1 MTRLCGEG
9 REHLDPLQDSR
20 PGARQ
25 GGRRP
30 AALDPAAVPIDSRGL
45 ADDLVLAAALAR
57 QLRFIGSDGVAD
69 GSWEPFLLTDPA
81 VRLAVVSVEDVDGA
95 RRQLRDLLQRL
106 EDPPLPRVPAD
117 MTAAL
122 RGVLDLLGTLAA
134 GLDQLSQELPAEGS
148 LRDSIATLI
157 RTRLSPAL
165 HRLLGWHAAGIEL
178 GVLPAAPA
186 AAPAGRRVLGWDVQ
200 PRATIVTAGLR
211 APEWPLGI
219 GATDWA
225 QFATIDPA
233 AHVAAYGVPA
243 IAPDDTAALL
253 NHLASHHAF
262 RSVTDVFLAALA
274 RVVGEAE
281 QELRASL
288 ERDSHA
294 PHMALL
300 LAVIDLLQHSRDE
313 ANSLAAQHLLFHYRR
328 VLRLA
333 ERPAAP
339 DRAHIVLEP
348 AKHTVSHLLPAGTA
362 LRAGTDETGR
372 EARFTTDRDLV
383 LNRAQVVEL
392 LSLYRHPSDG
402 ALSGDRGRVFAARRT
417 EAEGPW
423 HPFVSTEVIDSAV
436 QRITSPRAEIGL
448 AVAAQ
453 ELRLAQGDRT
463 IALHLATTS
472 TAPAADL
479 LGDGHVRCLLTTED
493 GWLEVTAHPGPGER
507 AGELRRGRV
516 SSQLHT
522 SIRAGH
528 DIRLSPTGAEPSF
541 MRYAAAGGHDLVVRL
556 SGADP
561 AITPYDAA
569 VHGRDLDTDQP
580 VLLILIDQQEGHE
593 QHPSAYGALAAQR
606 LTGMRLSV
614 TVEGL
619 RTLQLSSD
627 LGPVDGSTP
636 FPPFGPLPGTG
647 SALTIGAAEA
657 FTKPLTQVR
666 LHPRWRVPP
675 PSGTTLEA
683 DALIAGDWE
692 FREGPFDVGADPDGE
707 ILLDDLDPA
716 VSGLPADTP
725 ARHFST
731 AARAGFL
738 RLRLSTLSRATDYA
752 AQMASWIAAGA
763 DPEKTPDPPVVPML
777 EGLTLDYTATTLV
790 GTVPGSTLDATGRTT
805 AAPRLFHLA
814 PFGHAEVPLA
824 ADRAQPLLV
833 PLRGGEDQG
842 RDAPLE
848 GALLLGVR
856 DLRTP
861 QNLTVLLQVLEGSAD
876 PLTRK
881 PEDHV
886 HVDYLRGDQWIPLP
900 SAAIDDGTDG
910 LISSGIL
917 TLAVPADATT
927 EHTLMPAGLH
937 WLRLAVT
944 SASEA
949 VCELLAVTAQ
959 AVPATAV
966 LPPDGATGHGP
977 VSALLVADPAVASLA
992 QPFPAFG
999 GRPAEDP
1006 LAFSTRAAE
1015 RLRHRDRGITLW
1027 DHERLLLEEFP
1038 EIHLARCL
1046 NHTRYEP
1053 GERDEGIYDEL
1064 APGHVTVV
1072 TVPEL
1077 AGTDPRDPMRP
1088 LTSLHLLERIQRFL
1102 ARRTSPFVRL
1112 HVRNPHFEPVQVDL
1126 AVRFR
1131 DGVDESFMT
1140 ARLQEAISR
1149 FLAPWAFSREAH
1161 PSLQGTVRRAEVVD
1175 MLEDL
1180 PFVDHVRDVRLHH
1193 QLPGDVGIGGDH
1205 EQIAASRAVSILVSV
1220 PPAQHQVEVLGPE
1233 STTRSAAGCCGEE
1246 VTR

>member
-1 MTRLCGEG
+1 MTRLCGGG

-25 GGRRP
+25 GDRRP
-30 AALDPAAVPIDSRGL
+30 AALDPAAVPIDSRGR

-57 QLRFIGSDGVAD
+57 QLRFIGSDGGAD

-81 VRLAVVSVEDVDGA
+81 VRLAVVSVEDVDGL

-134 GLDQLSQELPAEGS
+134 GLDQLNQELPAEGS
-148 LRDSIATLI
+148 LHDAIATLI

-178 GVLPAAPA
+178 GVLPAAPVA
-186 AAPAGRRVLGWDVQ
+186 GPAGRQVLGRDVQ
-200 PRATIVTAGLR
+200 PLATIVADGLR
-211 APEWPLGI
+211 APEWPFGI
-219 GATDWA
+219 GATDWS
-225 QFATIDPA
+225 QFATVDAA

-288 ERDSHA
+288 EQDSHP

-348 AKHTVSHLLPAGTA
+348 AKHTASHLLPAGTA

-402 ALSGDRGRVFAARRT
+402 ALTGDRGRVFAARRT
-417 EAEGPW
+417 EVEGPW
-423 HPFVSTEVIDSAV
+423 HPFVSTEVVDGAL

-463 IALHLATTS
+463 IALHLSTT
-472 TAPAADL
+472 TAPAHL
-479 LGDGHVRCLLTTED
+479 LDDGHLRCLLTIED
-493 GWLEVTAHPGPGER
+493 GWLEVTAKHPDSVEPADTQFGGKVASSRRTSLR
-507 AGELRRGRV
+507 A
-516 SSQLHT
+516 
-522 SIRAGH
+522 
-528 DIRLSPTGAEPSF
+528 
-541 MRYAAAGGHDLVVRL
+541 GHDLVVRL

-561 AITPYDAA
+561 AITPFDAA

-580 VLLILIDQQEGHE
+580 VLLILIDQPEGHE
-593 QHPSAYGALAAQR
+593 QHPSAYDALAAQR

-657 FTKPLTQVR
+657 FTKPLTQLR

-675 PSGTTLEA
+675 PSGAQVSA
-683 DALIAGDWE
+683 DALIAGAWE
-692 FREGPFDVGADPDGE
+692 PLDGTFGIGAAPDADPDAE
-707 ILLDDLDPA
+707 IVLDDLDPA

-731 AARAGFL
+731 GARAGFL
-738 RLRLSTLSRATDYA
+738 RLRLSPLSPTTDYA

-777 EGLTLDYTATTLV
+777 EGLTLDYTAITQV
-790 GTVPGSTLDATGRTT
+790 GTVPGSMLDATGRTT

-833 PLRGGEDQG
+833 PLRGVEEQG
-842 RDAPLE
+842 RDAPLA
-848 GALLLGVR
+848 GALLLGVAG
-856 DLRTP
+856 LRTP

-886 HVDYLRGDQWIPLP
+886 HIDYLRGDQWIPLP
-900 SAAIDDGTDG
+900 AAAIDDGTDG

-966 LPPDGATGHGP
+966 LPPDGATSHGP
-977 VSALLVADPAVASLA
+977 VSALVVADPAVASLD

-1112 HVRNPHFEPVQVDL
+1112 HVRNPRFEPVQVDL

-1140 ARLQEAISR
+1140 SRLQEAISR

-1180 PFVDHVRDVRLHH
+1180 SFVDYVRDVRLHH
-1193 QLPGDVGIGGDH
+1193 QLPGDAGIGGDH
-1205 EQIAASRAVSILVSV
+1205 EEIAASRAVSILVSV
-1220 PPAQHQVEVLGPE
+1220 PPAQHQVQVLGPE
-1233 STTRSAAGCCGEE
+1233 NETRSEAGCCGEE